1 MEVIMNP
8 TTGGF
13 TSREVQ
19 DMVDLRVDKAAEEI
33 GYATGML
40 IMELLKTSP
49 MLDNPAGHADVFHG
63 LRRVRDAVTGRS
75 GKSGGGQLH
84 ASGPLHV
91 GPHLSQALTA
101 RAHTRVC

>member
-75 GKSGGGQLH
+75 GKVAADSFT
-84 ASGPLHV
+84 
-91 GPHLSQALTA
+91 QAVRFMLDLT
-101 RAHTRVC
+101 RRRH

>member
-1 MEVIMNP
+1 MEERRA
-8 TTGGF
+8 TF
-13 TSREVQ
+13 TAREANALM
-19 DMVDLRVDKAAEEI
+19 DMRLDKAAEEI

-75 GKSGGGQLH
+75 GKVAADSFT
-84 ASGPLHV
+84 
-91 GPHLSQALTA
+91 QAVRLMLDLT
-101 RAHTRVC
+101 RRRH